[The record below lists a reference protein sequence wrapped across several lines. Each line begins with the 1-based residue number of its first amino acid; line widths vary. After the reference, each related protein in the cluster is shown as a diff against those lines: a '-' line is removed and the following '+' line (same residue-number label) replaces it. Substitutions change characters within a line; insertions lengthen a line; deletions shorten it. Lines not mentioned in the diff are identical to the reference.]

1 MQKTPN
7 HTAVMILGLTAFI
20 GCCCYGIVGV
30 ILAII
35 GIVLANKDLQLIQE
49 NPGVYDNSISTWKI
63 VNLVALVLS
72 VLSLLLTIWSI
83 SLVGFENI
91 NNEAEIQRI
100 IQEKFGQ

>member
-49 NPGVYDNSISTWKI
+49 NPGVYDNSINTWKI
-63 VNLVALVLS
+63 VNIVALVLS

>member
-7 HTAVMILGLTAFI
+7 HTAVMVLGLTAFI

-49 NPGVYDNSISTWKI
+49 NPGVYDNSINTWKI
-63 VNLVALVLS
+63 VNIVALVLS